1 MGDVGII
8 YKLMPTDIEVDLEA
22 VQEHIKGSLP
32 PDATLNLMETK
43 PIAFGLNSL
52 EVQIIL
58 DDKKGG
64 ADELETFFA
73 GIEGIGSVE
82 VISQTLL

>member
-1 MGDVGII
+1 MGEVGIV
-8 YKLMPTDIEVDLEA
+8 YKLMPTGIEVDLEA

-32 PDATLNLMETK
+32 ADATLNLMEKK

-64 ADELETFFA
+64 AEELEKFFSEL
-73 GIEGIGSVE
+73 EGIGSVE
-82 VISQTLL
+82 VISQSLL

>member
-1 MGDVGII
+1 
-8 YKLMPTDIEVDLEA
+8 MPTDVEVDLDA

-32 PDATLNLMETK
+32 PEAELNLMEKK
-43 PIAFGLNSL
+43 PIAFGLNAL

-64 ADELETFFA
+64 ADALEAFFT
-73 GIEGIGSVE
+73 GLEGIGSVE

>member
-1 MGDVGII
+1 MGEVGII
-8 YKLMPTDIEVDLEA
+8 YKLMPTGIEVDLDA
-22 VQEHIKGSLP
+22 IQERIKASLP
-32 PDATLNLMETK
+32 ADAQLNLMEKK
-43 PIAFGLNSL
+43 PIAFGLNAL

-64 ADELETFFA
+64 ADELEAFLS

-82 VISQTLL
+82 VVSQTLL